1 MSKCAAW
8 GISPFENERRLNL
21 RTVSIRT
28 KQRLA
33 ARADEM
39 HNWELQE
46 TKDAMLEQSMDY
58 ADKQETLGAGI
69 EAMRER
75 ASSERARN
83 GVVIKKVQDTNRLLE
98 QTATNA
104 GMEARSLRRQLE
116 IQNSQTIGVQAV
128 LEDEATDLRQELG
141 QLRTEN
147 EELRFKNRG
156 LLDELRIAKSET
168 ENRGGGG
175 KTCESG
181 EAKKLCGKESDA
193 VGSNK

>member
-1 MSKCAAW
+1 
-8 GISPFENERRLNL
+8 
-21 RTVSIRT
+21 
-28 KQRLA
+28 
-33 ARADEM
+33 
-39 HNWELQE
+39 
-46 TKDAMLEQSMDY
+46 
-58 ADKQETLGAGI
+58 
-69 EAMRER
+69 
-75 ASSERARN
+75 
-83 GVVIKKVQDTNRLLE
+83 
-98 QTATNA
+98 
-104 GMEARSLRRQLE
+104 MEARSFRRELKV
-116 IQNSQTIGVQAV
+116 QNFQTLGAQAV
-128 LEDEATDLRQELG
+128 LEDDATYLRQELG